1 MRTVTPLRL
10 AVVYL
15 LFVIFLLVR
24 NNSQPSII
32 GWAYTFGTG
41 ILIFAFIVLFVDWL
55 LMRIKNNAIFWMA
68 QVFISL
74 LLLMLFIYLGL
85 PGRL

>member
-1 MRTVTPLRL
+1 MRSVSPLRL

-15 LFVIFLLVR
+15 LFTIFLLVR

-41 ILIFAFIVLFVDWL
+41 IFIFAVIVLFVDWL
-55 LMRIKNNAIFWMA
+55 LMRIKNNAIFWIA
-68 QVFISL
+68 QIFISL
-74 LLLMLFIYLGL
+74 LLLILFIYLGL
-85 PGRL
+85 PRRL